1 MSLIGVH
8 CYGCEQSVLVEEH
21 ETARGLALA
30 GWAIDSGM
38 TYCPACAAARG
49 LSAAEVPAPVPGQRD
64 GLAGDAQTALEPF
77 PVAPMTGESRV
88 RRAWRLL
95 RASFSVLRGD
105 PQLLIFPAVAM
116 LLSVAVGAI
125 GLAVVLAG
133 AHPGNAAGAN
143 GTNGTRSTIFIAS
156 LIAAYPLTFVSLYC
170 GVALAA
176 VLAMR
181 LEGRPAGV
189 RDGWTAA
196 RGRLGVIAAW
206 TLFVCTVGAFL
217 RLLEQRLPLG
227 GRIAAAL
234 VGLSWSLATLF
245 AVPVLAYE
253 DLGPL
258 QTLRRSSQ
266 IFKRRWGAQI
276 GGTAGIS
283 AVTALV
289 SVPLVIVI
297 VIGLLTTGAAGA
309 LLVVAG
315 GVALFAVLA
324 ASTALEQIYRV
335 FLYRSAIGLD
345 TGSGPFAARDLQAP
359 FTPRRGR
366 R

>member
-1 MSLIGVH
+1 
-8 CYGCEQSVLVEEH
+8 
-21 ETARGLALA
+21 
-30 GWAIDSGM
+30 
-38 TYCPACAAARG
+38 
-49 LSAAEVPAPVPGQRD
+49 
-64 GLAGDAQTALEPF
+64 
-77 PVAPMTGESRV
+77 
-88 RRAWRLL
+88 
-95 RASFSVLRGD
+95 
-105 PQLLIFPAVAM
+105 
-116 LLSVAVGAI
+116 
-125 GLAVVLAG
+125 
-133 AHPGNAAGAN
+133 
-143 GTNGTRSTIFIAS
+143 
-156 LIAAYPLTFVSLYC
+156 
-170 GVALAA
+170 
-176 VLAMR
+176 
-181 LEGRPAGV
+181 
-189 RDGWTAA
+189 
-196 RGRLGVIAAW
+196 
-206 TLFVCTVGAFL
+206 
-217 RLLEQRLPLG
+217 
-227 GRIAAAL
+227 
-234 VGLSWSLATLF
+234 
-245 AVPVLAYE
+245 VLAYE

-345 TGSGPFAARDLQAP
+345 TGGGPFAARDLQAP